1 MMNKSKRI
9 LICVFCFVVTLIL
22 IAAMIPLL
30 VLGYNKNED
39 KLEVNYSNTTTA
51 TVSRTK
57 VFYTSFSLLNSS
69 NETFESA
76 DRYIKISI
84 FDSNGNKVDSYITSV
99 GVGML
104 LSGKTTDNFYSYS
117 RSPLASDIEGPFT
130 SEITFVE
137 PVFYSIGYALIPFI
151 ILSGYG
157 VIASAVGIARE
168 RRTKPDQNASVD
180 AAENSENAQ

>member
-9 LICVFCFVVTLIL
+9 LICVFCSVVTLIL

-39 KLEVNYSNTTTA
+39 KLEVNYSNTTTT

-76 DRYIKISI
+76 DR
-84 FDSNGNKVDSYITSV
+84 TS
-99 GVGML
+99 
-104 LSGKTTDNFYSYS
+104 
-117 RSPLASDIEGPFT
+117 P
-130 SEITFVE
+130 
-137 PVFYSIGYALIPFI
+137 
-151 ILSGYG
+151 
-157 VIASAVGIARE
+157 
-168 RRTKPDQNASVD
+168 D
-180 AAENSENAQ
+180 AASFLFSEPGDLPDLPFFHS